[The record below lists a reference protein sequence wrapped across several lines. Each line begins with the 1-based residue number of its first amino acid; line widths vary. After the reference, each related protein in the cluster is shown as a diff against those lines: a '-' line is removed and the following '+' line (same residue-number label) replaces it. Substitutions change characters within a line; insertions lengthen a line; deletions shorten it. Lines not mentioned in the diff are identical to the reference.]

1 MSEAEKSVR
10 RIERTQKGS
19 LLLLPVYVFLFSFL
33 LGVENSSAD
42 KDPFP
47 AAKPLPEEPIRV
59 DAMRS
64 YKACPLDLQ
73 TRLLATGSRMC
84 FWPHSRRWNCFVM
97 IAHESLSRYPVPE
110 RMLVSIRKQSKTL

>member
-10 RIERTQKGS
+10 HIERTQKGS

-47 AAKPLPEEPIRV
+47 AAKLLPEEPIKV

-64 YKACPLDLQ
+64 
-73 TRLLATGSRMC
+73 
-84 FWPHSRRWNCFVM
+84 
-97 IAHESLSRYPVPE
+97 
-110 RMLVSIRKQSKTL
+110 